1 MLRLLHRCAAIC
13 LARPLAGIGLALA
26 GWLAAPGAAH
36 ASGFTITRE
45 VTALEVRRTGHYT
58 ETVERTLRI
67 DSPAGIDEH
76 DQWSLTFNP
85 ERTERDR
92 NNLFTARQSMVV
104 VHPRVEVGSLLHVHW
119 RATHAPMYAGHF
131 AKRRALHPES
141 LPEEWRLRLTHELG
155 MPVRAYHPGL
165 VGSALSPDARGWP
178 GLEFRV
184 DKEEVTRSEALRRA
198 NPEGLWVMLALSTY
212 ASWAEVAR
220 VYRSERHHEK
230 MSLALPA
237 GHVIEGGLPEGANFS
252 QGALTYRSSY
262 QVQREGD
269 RTTLKVTREY
279 IANCASRKL
288 SRGDW
293 KDLEAL
299 KVVVARDLRAQVGVR

>member
-1 MLRLLHRCAAIC
+1 MGDRH
-13 LARPLAGIGLALA
+13 ALA
-26 GWLAAPGAAH
+26 GWLATPGAAH

-45 VTALEVRRTGHYT
+45 VTTLEVRRTGHYT

-119 RATHAPMYAGHF
+119 RATHAPIYAGHF

-141 LPEEWRLRLTHELG
+141 LPEEWRLRLTHEPG

-184 DKEEVTRSEALRRA
+184 DKEEVARSEALRRA
-198 NPEGLWVMLALSTY
+198 NPEGPWVMLALSTY

-279 IANCASRKL
+279 IANCATRKL

>member
-1 MLRLLHRCAAIC
+1 MGDRH
-13 LARPLAGIGLALA
+13 ALA
-26 GWLAAPGAAH
+26 GWLATPGAAH

-45 VTALEVRRTGHYT
+45 VTTLEVRRTGHYT

-119 RATHAPMYAGHF
+119 RATHTPMYAGHF

-141 LPEEWRLRLTHELG
+141 LPEEWRLRLTHEPG

-184 DKEEVTRSEALRRA
+184 DKEEVARSEALRRA
-198 NPEGLWVMLALSTY
+198 NPEGPWVMLALSTY

-220 VYRSERHHEK
+220 VCRSERHHEK

-279 IANCASRKL
+279 IANCATRKL

>member
-1 MLRLLHRCAAIC
+1 LGQRVRIMGDRH
-13 LARPLAGIGLALA
+13 ALA
-26 GWLAAPGAAH
+26 GWLATPGAAH

-45 VTALEVRRTGHYT
+45 VTTLEVRRTGHYT

-119 RATHAPMYAGHF
+119 RATHAPIYAGHF

-141 LPEEWRLRLTHELG
+141 LPEEWRLRLTHEPG

-184 DKEEVTRSEALRRA
+184 DKEEVARSEALRRA
-198 NPEGLWVMLALSTY
+198 NPEGPWVMLALSTY

-220 VYRSERHHEK
+220 VCRSERHHEK

-279 IANCASRKL
+279 IANCATRKL

>member
-1 MLRLLHRCAAIC
+1 LGQRVRIMGDRH
-13 LARPLAGIGLALA
+13 ALA
-26 GWLAAPGAAH
+26 GWLATPGAAH

-45 VTALEVRRTGHYT
+45 VTTLEVRRTGHYT

-119 RATHAPMYAGHF
+119 RATHAPIYAGHF

-141 LPEEWRLRLTHELG
+141 LPEEWRLRLTHEPG

-184 DKEEVTRSEALRRA
+184 DKEEVARSEALRRA
-198 NPEGLWVMLALSTY
+198 NPEGPWVMLALSTY

-220 VYRSERHHEK
+220 VCRSERHHEK

-237 GHVIEGGLPEGANFS
+237 GHVIGGGLPEGANFS
-252 QGALTYRSSY
+252 QGALTYLSSY

-279 IANCASRKL
+279 IANCATRKL

>member
-1 MLRLLHRCAAIC
+1 
-13 LARPLAGIGLALA
+13 
-26 GWLAAPGAAH
+26 
-36 ASGFTITRE
+36 
-45 VTALEVRRTGHYT
+45 
-58 ETVERTLRI
+58 
-67 DSPAGIDEH
+67 
-76 DQWSLTFNP
+76 
-85 ERTERDR
+85 
-92 NNLFTARQSMVV
+92 
-104 VHPRVEVGSLLHVHW
+104 
-119 RATHAPMYAGHF
+119 
-131 AKRRALHPES
+131 
-141 LPEEWRLRLTHELG
+141 
-155 MPVRAYHPGL
+155 
-165 VGSALSPDARGWP
+165 
-178 GLEFRV
+178 V
-184 DKEEVTRSEALRRA
+184 DKEEVARSEALRRA
-198 NPEGLWVMLALSTY
+198 NPEGPWVMLALSTY

-220 VYRSERHHEK
+220 VCRSERHHEK

-279 IANCASRKL
+279 IANCATRKL

>member
-1 MLRLLHRCAAIC
+1 LGQRVRIMGDRH
-13 LARPLAGIGLALA
+13 ALA
-26 GWLAAPGAAH
+26 GWLATPGAAH

-45 VTALEVRRTGHYT
+45 VTTLEVRRTGHYT

-76 DQWSLTFNP
+76 DQWSLTLNP
-85 ERTERDR
+85 ERTKRDR

-119 RATHAPMYAGHF
+119 RATHAPIYAGHF

-141 LPEEWRLRLTHELG
+141 LPEEWRLRLTHEPG

-184 DKEEVTRSEALRRA
+184 DKEEVARSEALRRA
-198 NPEGLWVMLALSTY
+198 NPEGPWVMLALSTY

-220 VYRSERHHEK
+220 VCRSERHHEK

-279 IANCASRKL
+279 IANCATRKL